1 MDGAI
6 NTTAWL
12 VRSDVEMSGAP
23 PPSSQRRPSQAIVE
37 WQKLRCY
44 NGGMSKTIASLTDLS
59 DQELIA
65 EVSRAAAQERSSTTH
80 LIALL
85 AEVDARRL
93 YLGAGCSSLFTYCT
107 QVLQL
112 SEHAAYGRIEAARAS
127 RRFPVILQMLG
138 EGLITL
144 TTIGLLAPHLTTENH
159 PHVLGAAR
167 HKSKREVEH
176 MVAALHPRPAV
187 MPSVRKLPD
196 PAPAHRPAIEAHV
209 IRSPDTARPIDEAA
223 SSCSSP
229 TPIDRRTSNRPAV
242 VIPLAPE
249 RYKVQFTVSRDTYD
263 KLRRVQ
269 DLMRHSIPRSDLPA
283 IFDRALTLLLK
294 ERERTKL
301 AVATRARPSRPSK
314 TDTRHI
320 PASIKRVVWAR
331 DNGQCAFVGTNGR
344 CSECGFLEFHHVVP
358 FARGGKTVAENLE
371 LRCRAHNVYEAERWF
386 GPSLVQEC
394 ASAYAPLG
402 PDRVVG
408 NEGESFTRQ
417 RHVHAVE
424 GPASGR

>member
-1 MDGAI
+1 
-6 NTTAWL
+6 
-12 VRSDVEMSGAP
+12 
-23 PPSSQRRPSQAIVE
+23 
-37 WQKLRCY
+37 
-44 NGGMSKTIASLTDLS
+44 
-59 DQELIA
+59 
-65 EVSRAAAQERSSTTH
+65 
-80 LIALL
+80 
-85 AEVDARRL
+85 
-93 YLGAGCSSLFTYCT
+93 
-107 QVLQL
+107 
-112 SEHAAYGRIEAARAS
+112 
-127 RRFPVILQMLG
+127 
-138 EGLITL
+138 
-144 TTIGLLAPHLTTENH
+144 
-159 PHVLGAAR
+159 
-167 HKSKREVEH
+167 
-176 MVAALHPRPAV
+176 
-187 MPSVRKLPD
+187 
-196 PAPAHRPAIEAHV
+196 
-209 IRSPDTARPIDEAA
+209 
-223 SSCSSP
+223 
-229 TPIDRRTSNRPAV
+229 
-242 VIPLAPE
+242 
-249 RYKVQFTVSRDTYD
+249 VQFTVSRDTYD